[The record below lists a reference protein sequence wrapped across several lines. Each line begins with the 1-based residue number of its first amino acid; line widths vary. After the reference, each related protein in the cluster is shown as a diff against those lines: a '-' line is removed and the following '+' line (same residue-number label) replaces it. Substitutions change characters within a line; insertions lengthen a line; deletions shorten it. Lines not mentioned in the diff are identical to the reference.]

1 MNASNSEGSTVA
13 TSRRRWAG
21 FPLFS
26 GVLLAAAAC
35 VTINVYF
42 PEEAVQDLSEQIE
55 EEVQK
60 RAAEIEQQEGVD
72 DTGTADDAGTG
83 GGGAADAGDGG
94 GALGRNGLLSLL
106 LGASPA
112 YAQEVAAPEVSNPA
126 IRRII
131 DSRAKRVSEIDQLKA
146 QGVVGENNL
155 ALLELRDL
163 EAITD
168 LRRRADAQR
177 LVREENADRK
187 RLFEEI
193 AAAKNVDR
201 SQLGK
206 IQETYAGTLRDQARK
221 GDWIQ
226 MPDGRWKQK

>member
-1 MNASNSEGSTVA
+1 MNGMPQSMSGQAIIRTERA
-13 TSRRRWAG
+13 RRRWLG
-21 FPLFS
+21 FPLFLAA
-26 GVLLAAAAC
+26 LLAAAAC

-55 EEVQK
+55 DEVQK
-60 RAAEIEQQEGVD
+60 RAAEIEQEGGTTEGSD
-72 DTGTADDAGTG
+72 DGTPQS
-83 GGGAADAGDGG
+83 GGGAGSV
-94 GALGRNGLLSLL
+94 GLLNLL

-112 YAQEVAAPEVSNPA
+112 YAQEGVAAPEVSNPA
-126 IRRII
+126 IRKII
-131 DSRAKRVSEIDQLKA
+131 DSRANRVGAIDKLKSK
-146 QGVVGENNL
+146 GIVGESNL

-163 EAITD
+163 EAIAD
-168 LRRRADAQR
+168 LRQRANAQR
-177 LVREENADRK
+177 LVREENADRR

-201 SQLGK
+201 SQLSK

-226 MPDGRWKQK
+226 TSDGRWKQK